1 MSGKQSG
8 LGWTTASVDDAS
20 GTLQAIRN
28 DFNDLKIS
36 TPMAVIDVTGLDK
49 YAFERILGLA
59 DCSIT
64 WDGTY
69 NPDAN
74 MSHAVF
80 STVPSTRVPRT
91 TTNVVGGSTLT
102 CEMLYTDY
110 ALTRATGGAF
120 TFQAPG
126 VLQDGSAPT
135 WS

>member
-1 MSGKQSG
+1 MAKQTG

-20 GTLQAIRN
+20 GTPQAIKN

-36 TPMAVIDVTGLDK
+36 TPMAVIDVTGIDK
-49 YAFERILGLA
+49 FAYERLLGLA
-59 DCSIT
+59 DASIT
-64 WDGTY
+64 FDGTF
-69 NPDAN
+69 NPAAN

-80 STVPSTRVPRT
+80 SSVSSTRVNRT
-91 TTNVVGGSTLT
+91 TTLVIGGATLA
-102 CEMLYTDY
+102 CELLYTDY

-126 VLQDGSAPT
+126 VLADGTAPT

>member
-1 MSGKQSG
+1 MAKETG
-8 LGWTTASVDDAS
+8 LGWSAATVDDDS
-20 GTLQAIRN
+20 GTPQAIRN

-49 YAFERILGLA
+49 YAFERLLGLA

-64 WDGTY
+64 FDGTF
-69 NPDAN
+69 NPAAN

-80 STVPSTRVPRT
+80 STVASTRVNRT
-91 TTNVVGGSTLT
+91 TTLTVGGATLA

-110 ALTRATGGAF
+110 AFTRATGGAF

-126 VLQDGSAPT
+126 VLADGTPPT

>member
-1 MSGKQSG
+1 MAKETG
-8 LGWTTASVDDAS
+8 LGWSAATVDDDS
-20 GTLQAIRN
+20 GTPQAIRN

-49 YAFERILGLA
+49 YAFERLLGLA

-64 WDGTY
+64 FDGTF
-69 NPDAN
+69 NPAAN

-80 STVPSTRVPRT
+80 STVPSTRVNRT
-91 TTNVVGGSTLT
+91 TTLTVGGATLA

-126 VLQDGSAPT
+126 VLADGTAPV